1 MLDWLPTKLVLM
13 PVSLVETILLHP
25 YRVTSQECCGTTAM
39 YPAQDAVRF
48 LLGAVPVHHALPP
61 PGLVN
66 NFP

>member
-1 MLDWLPTKLVLM
+1 M

-25 YRVTSQECCGTTAM
+25 YRVISQECCGTTAV
-39 YPAQDAVRF
+39 YPVQDAVRF